1 MAITFIN
8 FFKIIDKLITI
19 TYYNI
24 RGDNMQYEYD
34 VKKFVRNDDFL
45 KGRRF
50 PKYYIRLYRRQIKS
64 NEIILLYKVESER
77 TYNYYDVIIATSNHE
92 IVGHS
97 CTCPRY
103 EETHSCK
110 HVAAVLINEY
120 EEIIKFT
127 PQDLLKDISKGVINS
142 FEEVSN
148 KGSIKEKIELEVS
161 FNPNGYQSNVIVKIG
176 KDKKYVLKNKIRYFL
191 DAYNSQTGTV
201 EFGKNFIYDPT
212 KHYFDIEDEK
222 IINFLNGYFMYHNSF
237 NFADSDLKELLRII
251 KDRPFYI
258 EGVGTIYE
266 IRTDNPIESKITKNN
281 DLYELN
287 IDYNSIIP
295 FTNDFEYII
304 KDNDLYKLDK
314 KMSLLISQLAR
325 MGMDSLYFDK
335 DDINNVSRRIIPI
348 VKENVTLD
356 DKIDDIVITKKPE
369 SKLYFDLNYNDIV
382 CNLKLNYSGTE
393 IDYFDNDNR
402 IIRDIEYE
410 NEIINDLSKVGFNI
424 DINKKKIL
432 LDDVDLIGKFIEED
446 INLLAEKYNVF
457 TSEKLKE
464 VDIIKTSNIT
474 STFSIGKD
482 NIMRYNFDLGDID
495 TSELDNLFKN
505 LKAKK
510 KYFKLKNGNYLNLN
524 NDNIKELENLVDDIN
539 LSNKDIKNGSG
550 VIPKYRAIY
559 LDSLKDK
566 YSIIKTNSLFDEFI
580 NTFLKYKDTKLSL
593 TKKDKEVLRD
603 YQEVGVK
610 WLYNIYKCGFGGI
623 LADEM
628 GLGKSVQIIYLIKKL
643 LKEDSNSKYLIVSPT
658 SLVYN
663 WENEFKKFA
672 PDIKYETFGDIKN
685 IRHEKL
691 EKDNPSVYITSYGL
705 LREDYD
711 YYKDIKFNVCIIDE
725 AQNIK
730 NPNAGITKT
739 VKSINANTKLALT
752 GTPIENSALEL
763 WSIFDY
769 VMDGFLG
776 GEQEFGRKYNIK
788 DFDEDTNKKLH
799 NLNKLISPFVLRRR
813 KEDVLKDLPDKLEN
827 NIFIDLS
834 DSQKKLYAKEVER
847 VNREFDSIL
856 HTEGIS
862 KARFLIL
869 QLLVKLRQLCID
881 PRIIYENYKD
891 GSNKIDTLI
900 NVVKEYVSNNHKIL
914 LFTSFRTALD
924 LVRKEFNENGIT
936 SYTIDGSVS
945 SKKRMELV
953 DKFNSDDTNVFLIML
968 KSGGT
973 GLNLTSADV
982 VIHLDLWWNPQAE
995 SQATDRAHRIGQK
1008 NTVEVIKLVSKGT
1021 IEEKIL
1027 ELQQKKKMLSD
1038 KVIEGEDMDKNVIS
1052 KLTEKELKELL
1063 SYEQKN

>member
-1 MAITFIN
+1 MRF
-8 FFKIIDKLITI
+8 D
-19 TYYNI
+19 
-24 RGDNMQYEYD
+24 YD
-34 VKKFVRNDDFL
+34 IKRYVRNEDYL

-50 PKYYIRLYRRQIKS
+50 PSYYIRLHKRQIKN
-64 NEIILLYKVESER
+64 NEIVLLYKVESER
-77 TYNYYDVIIATSNHE
+77 TYKNYDVVVATSNHE
-92 IVGHS
+92 LVSHG

-103 EETHSCK
+103 KDAHSCK
-110 HVAAVLINEY
+110 HVAAVLINHY
-120 EEIIKFT
+120 NDIIKFT
-127 PQDLLKDISKGVINS
+127 PKDLLKNLSMNIIDS
-142 FEEVSN
+142 FEEIDS
-148 KGSIKEKIELEVS
+148 KGLIKEEVGLEVEL
-161 FNPNGYQSNVIVKIG
+161 NPKGYQSNVTIKIG
-176 KDKKYVLKNKIRYFL
+176 KDKKYVLKNKIHNFL
-191 DAYNSQTGTV
+191 EVYNNQNGV
-201 EFGKNFIYDPT
+201 VHFGKNFTYDP
-212 KHYFDIEDEK
+212 KKYYFNSDNEK
-222 IINFLNGYFMYHNSF
+222 IIKYLDEYFKYHNSF
-237 NFADSDLKELLRII
+237 YFGDEDLKSFINLI
-251 KDRPFYI
+251 KNRQFSI
-258 EGVGTIYE
+258 EGIGTIYE
-266 IRTDNPIESKITKNN
+266 IKEVNPFESKITKNN

-287 IDYNSIIP
+287 IDYDNIYP
-295 FTNDFEYII
+295 LTRDFEYII
-304 KDNDLYKLDK
+304 KDRNLYKIDK
-314 KMSLLISQLAR
+314 KMADLVLKLEQT
-325 MGMDSLYFDK
+325 GMDSLYFDEEN
-335 DDINNVSRRIIPI
+335 INNFSKRILPI
-348 VKENVTLD
+348 VKENVVVD
-356 DKIDDIVITKKPE
+356 ENIDNIVIVKKPE
-369 SKLYFDLNYNDIV
+369 CNLYFDLNYNDIV
-382 CNLKLNYSGTE
+382 CNVKLIYGNIE
-393 IDYFDNDNR
+393 LDYFDNDNKVL
-402 IIRDIEYE
+402 RDIEYE
-410 NEIINDLSKVGFNI
+410 NEVIIDLRKAGFYL
-424 DINKKKIL
+424 DKNKIK
-432 LDDVDLIGKFIEED
+432 LDDIDLIGKFLEED
-446 INLLAEKYNVF
+446 INYLTEKYNVF

-464 VDIIKTSNIT
+464 IGVVKTNAIT

-482 NIMRYNFDLGDID
+482 NIMRYSFDLGDISSD
-495 TSELDNLFKN
+495 ELDSLFKN

-524 NDNIKELENLVDDIN
+524 NNNIKELKNLVDDIN
-539 LSNKDIKNGSG
+539 LSSKDIKNGNG
-550 VIPKYRAIY
+550 IIPKYRAIY

-566 YSIIKTNSLFDEFI
+566 YNIIKTNSLFNDFI
-580 NTFLKYKDTKLSL
+580 NTFLKYKDTNLSL

-603 YQEVGVK
+603 YQEIGVK

-628 GLGKSVQIIYLIKKL
+628 GLGKSIQIIYLIKKL
-643 LKEDSNSKYLIVSPT
+643 LKENKDSKYLIISPT

-705 LREDYD
+705 LREDYE
-711 YYKDIKFNVCIIDE
+711 YYKNINFNVCIIDE

-739 VKSINANTKLALT
+739 VKSINANTKFALT

-769 VMDGFLG
+769 SMDGFLG
-776 GEQEFGRKYNIK
+776 DQQEFGRKYK
-788 DFDEDTNKKLH
+788 VEEFDEDTNKKLQ

-813 KEDVLKDLPDKLEN
+813 KVDVLKDLPEKLEN
-827 NIFIDLS
+827 NIYIDLS
-834 DSQKKLYAKEVER
+834 DSQKKLYAKEVEI
-847 VNREFDSIL
+847 VNKEFDNIL

-881 PRIIYENYKD
+881 PRIVYENYKD

-900 NVVKEYVSNNHKIL
+900 NVVKEYVNNGHKIL

-924 LVRKEFNENGIT
+924 LVRKEFNKNCIT

-953 DKFNSDDTNVFLIML
+953 AKFNSDDTNVFLIML

-1027 ELQQKKKMLSD
+1027 ELQQKKKKLSD
-1038 KVIEGEDMDKNVIS
+1038 KVIEGEDIDKNVIS

-1063 SYEQKN
+1063 SYEQN

>member
-1 MAITFIN
+1 MN
-8 FFKIIDKLITI
+8 
-19 TYYNI
+19 
-24 RGDNMQYEYD
+24 YEYD
-34 VKKFVRNDDFL
+34 IKRFVRNDDYI

-50 PKYYIRLYRRQIKS
+50 PSYYIRLYKRQIR
-64 NEIILLYKVESER
+64 NDEIILLYNVESEN
-77 TYNYYDVIIATSNHE
+77 TYKQYDVAVVTSNHE
-92 IVGHS
+92 IIGHS

-103 EETHSCK
+103 EEAHSCK
-110 HVAAVLINEY
+110 HVAAVLINNY
-120 EEIIKFT
+120 
-127 PQDLLKDISKGVINS
+127 KDIVRFTSNDLIKNISASIINS
-142 FEEVSN
+142 FDELDN
-148 KGSIKEKIELEVS
+148 KGTIKEEIGLEVEL
-161 FNPNGYQSNVIVKIG
+161 NPGGYQSNVTIKIG
-176 KDKKYVLKNKIRYFL
+176 KEKKYVLKNKIRYFL
-191 DAYNSQTGTV
+191 DAYNTNSGTV
-201 EFGKNFIYDPT
+201 EFGKNFIYDPK
-212 KHYFDIEDEK
+212 KHYFSPDNEK
-222 IINFLNGYFMYHNSF
+222 IIKYLDNYFRYHNSF
-237 NFADSDLKELLRII
+237 YFEDDDLKSFINLI
-251 KDRPFYI
+251 KDRPFSLDEI
-258 EGVGTIYE
+258 GTIYE
-266 IRTDNPIESKITKNN
+266 IKEGNPFESKITKKN
-281 DLYELN
+281 DIYELN
-287 IDYNSIIP
+287 IDYSNMYPI
-295 FTNDFEYII
+295 TRDFEYIL
-304 KDNDLYKLDK
+304 KGRELYKIDK
-314 KMSLLISQLAR
+314 KLANLIMKLDR
-325 MGMDSLYFDK
+325 NGMNCLYFDEK
-335 DDINNVSRRIIPI
+335 GINNFSKRVLPII
-348 VKENVTLD
+348 KENVTVD
-356 DKIDDIVITKKPE
+356 ENIDNIVVVKKPE
-369 SKLYFDLNYNDIV
+369 CRLYFDLNYNDIV
-382 CNLKLNYSGTE
+382 CNLKFIYGNIE
-393 IDYFDNDNR
+393 VDYFDNDSR
-402 IIRDIEYE
+402 VLRDYEYE
-410 NEIINDLSKVGFNI
+410 SEVITDLKKVGFEI
-424 DINKKKIL
+424 DKNKIKL
-432 LDDVDLIGKFIEED
+432 EDVDLIGKFLEED
-446 INLLAEKYNVF
+446 INYLTEKYNVF

-464 VDIIKTSNIT
+464 VDIVKTSNIT

-482 NIMRYNFDLGDID
+482 NIMRYSFDLGDISTD
-495 TSELDNLFKN
+495 ELDNLFKN

-510 KYFKLKNGNYLNLN
+510 KYFKLKSGNYLNLE

-539 LSNKDIKNGSG
+539 LSSKDIKNGNG
-550 VIPKYRAIY
+550 IIPKYRAIY
-559 LDSLKDK
+559 LDSLKDR
-566 YSIIKTNSLFDEFI
+566 YNIIKTNSLFDEFI

-593 TKKDKEVLRD
+593 TKKDKEILRD

-643 LKEDSNSKYLIVSPT
+643 LKEDKDSKYLIVSPT

-705 LREDYD
+705 LREDYE
-711 YYKDIKFNVCIIDE
+711 YYKDIKFNICVIDE

-739 VKSINANTKLALT
+739 VKSINANTKFALT
-752 GTPIENSALEL
+752 GTPIENSAIEL

-769 VMDGFLG
+769 CMDGFLG
-776 GEQEFGRKYNIK
+776 GQQEFGRKYSVK
-788 DFDEDTNKKLH
+788 DFDEDTNKKLQ

-813 KEDVLKDLPDKLEN
+813 KVDVLNDLPDKIEN
-827 NIFIDLS
+827 NIYIDLS

-847 VNREFDSIL
+847 VNKEFDNIL

-881 PRIIYENYKD
+881 PRIVYENYKD

-900 NVVKEYVSNNHKIL
+900 SVVKEYVSNGHKIL

-924 LVRKEFNENGIT
+924 LVRKEFNKNGIT

-1008 NTVEVIKLVSKGT
+1008 NNVEVIKLISKGT

-1027 ELQQKKKMLSD
+1027 ELQQKKKLLSD
-1038 KVIEGEDMDKNVIS
+1038 KVIEGENMDKNVIS

-1063 SYEQKN
+1063 SYEQKNSDK

>member
-1 MAITFIN
+1 MRF
-8 FFKIIDKLITI
+8 D
-19 TYYNI
+19 
-24 RGDNMQYEYD
+24 YD
-34 VKKFVRNDDFL
+34 VKRYVRNEDYL
-45 KGRRF
+45 KGRRI
-50 PKYYIRLYRRQIKS
+50 PEYYIKLHKRRIKN
-64 NEIILLYKVESER
+64 NEIVLLYKVESER
-77 TYNYYDVIIATSNHE
+77 TYKDYDVVVVTSNHE
-92 IVGHS
+92 LVSHG

-103 EETHSCK
+103 KEAHSCK
-110 HVAAVLINEY
+110 HVAAVLINY
-120 EEIIKFT
+120 YNDIIKFT
-127 PQDLLKDISKGVINS
+127 PKDLLKNLSMNIIDS
-142 FEEVSN
+142 FEEIDS
-148 KGSIKEKIELEVS
+148 KGLIKEEIGLEIEL
-161 FNPNGYQSNVIVKIG
+161 NPEGYQSNVTVKIG
-176 KDKKYVLKNKIRYFL
+176 KDKKYVLKNKIHNFL
-191 DAYNSQTGTV
+191 EVYNNQNGV
-201 EFGKNFIYDPT
+201 VHFGKNFTYDP
-212 KHYFDIEDEK
+212 KKYYFNSDNEK
-222 IINFLNGYFMYHNSF
+222 IIKYLDEYFKYHNSF
-237 NFADSDLKELLRII
+237 YFGDEDLKSFINLI
-251 KDRPFYI
+251 KNRQFSI
-258 EGVGTIYE
+258 EGIGTIYE
-266 IRTDNPIESKITKNN
+266 IKEVNPFESKITKNN

-287 IDYNSIIP
+287 IDYDNIYP
-295 FTNDFEYII
+295 LTRDFEYII
-304 KDNDLYKLDK
+304 KDKNLYKIDK
-314 KMSLLISQLAR
+314 KMADLILKLEQT
-325 MGMDSLYFDK
+325 GMDSLYFDEEN
-335 DDINNVSRRIIPI
+335 INNFSKRILPI
-348 VKENVTLD
+348 VKENVVVD
-356 DKIDDIVITKKPE
+356 ENIDNIVIVKKPE
-369 SKLYFDLNYNDIV
+369 CKLYFDLNYNDIV
-382 CNLKLNYSGTE
+382 CNVKLIYGNIE
-393 IDYFDNDNR
+393 LDYFDNDNKVL
-402 IIRDIEYE
+402 RDIEYE
-410 NEIINDLSKVGFNI
+410 NEVITDLRKVGFYL
-424 DINKKKIL
+424 DKNKIK
-432 LDDVDLIGKFIEED
+432 LDDIDLIGKFLEED
-446 INLLAEKYNVF
+446 INYLTEKYNVF

-464 VDIIKTSNIT
+464 IDVVKTSAIT

-482 NIMRYNFDLGDID
+482 NIMRYSFDLGDISSD
-495 TSELDNLFKN
+495 ELDSLFKN

-510 KYFKLKNGNYLNLN
+510 KYFKLKSGNYLNLD
-524 NDNIKELENLVDDIN
+524 NDNIKQLENLVDDIN
-539 LSNKDIKNGSG
+539 LSSKDIKNGSG
-550 VIPKYRAIY
+550 IIPKYRAIY

-566 YSIIKTNSLFDEFI
+566 YNIIKTNSLFNDFI
-580 NTFLKYKDTKLSL
+580 NTFLKYKDINLSL

-610 WLYNIYKCGFGGI
+610 WLYNIYKCGLGGI

-628 GLGKSVQIIYLIKKL
+628 GLGKSIQIIYLIKKL
-643 LKEDSNSKYLIVSPT
+643 LKENKDSKYLIVSPT

-691 EKDNPSVYITSYGL
+691 KKDNPSVYITSYGL
-705 LREDYD
+705 LREDYN
-711 YYKDIKFNVCIIDE
+711 YYKDINFDVCIIDE

-739 VKSINANTKLALT
+739 VKSINANTKFALT
-752 GTPIENSALEL
+752 GTPIENSAVEL

-769 VMDGFLG
+769 SMDGFLG
-776 GEQEFGRKYNIK
+776 DQQEFGRKYK
-788 DFDEDTNKKLH
+788 VEEFDEDTNKKLQ

-813 KEDVLKDLPDKLEN
+813 KVDVLKDLPEKLEN
-827 NIFIDLS
+827 NIYIDLS

-847 VNREFDSIL
+847 VNKEFDNIL

-881 PRIIYENYKD
+881 PRIVYENYKD

-900 NVVKEYVSNNHKIL
+900 NVVKEYISNGHKIL

-924 LVRKEFNENGIT
+924 LVRKEFNKNGIT

-1027 ELQQKKKMLSD
+1027 ELQQKKKKLSD
-1038 KVIEGEDMDKNVIS
+1038 KVIEGENIDKNIIS

-1063 SYEQKN
+1063 SYEQK

>member
-1 MAITFIN
+1 MN
-8 FFKIIDKLITI
+8 FD
-19 TYYNI
+19 
-24 RGDNMQYEYD
+24 YD
-34 VKKFVRNDDFL
+34 VKRYVRNEDYL

-50 PKYYIRLYRRQIKS
+50 PPYYIKLYKRQIRN

-77 TYNYYDVIIATSNHE
+77 TYKEYDVVVSTSNHE
-92 IVGHS
+92 VVGHS

-103 EETHSCK
+103 KEYHSCK
-110 HVAAVLINEY
+110 HVAAVLINHY
-120 EEIIKFT
+120 NDIIKFT
-127 PQDLLKDISKGVINS
+127 PKDLLKSLSMNIIDSFDEIDNKGDIK
-142 FEEVSN
+142 EEV
-148 KGSIKEKIELEVS
+148 GLEIEL
-161 FNPNGYQSNVIVKIG
+161 NPSGYQSNVTVKIG
-176 KDKKYVLKNKIRYFL
+176 KDKKYVLKNKIHNFL
-191 DAYNSQTGTV
+191 YVYNTQNGVV
-201 EFGKNFIYDPT
+201 EFGKNFTYNPK
-212 KHYFDIEDEK
+212 KHYFNSDNEK
-222 IINFLNGYFMYHNSF
+222 IIKYLDNYFRYHNSF
-237 NFADSDLKELLRII
+237 YFEDEDLKSFINLI

-258 EGVGTIYE
+258 DGIGTIYE
-266 IRTDNPIESKITKNN
+266 IKKENPFESKITKNN
-281 DLYELN
+281 DLYELS
-287 IDYNSIIP
+287 IDYDNIYP
-295 FTNDFEYII
+295 LTKDFEYII
-304 KDNDLYKLDK
+304 KDRNLYKIDK
-314 KMSLLISQLAR
+314 RMANLILKLEQ
-325 MGMDSLYFDK
+325 MGMNSLYFDEEN
-335 DDINNVSRRIIPI
+335 INNFSKRVLPI
-348 VKENVTLD
+348 VKENVVVDET
-356 DKIDDIVITKKPE
+356 IDNIIVVKKPE
-369 SKLYFDLNYNDIV
+369 CKLYLDLNYNDII
-382 CNLKLNYSGTE
+382 CNVKLIYGNIE
-393 IDYFDNDNR
+393 LDYFDNDNK
-402 IIRDIEYE
+402 ILRDIEYE
-410 NEIINDLSKVGFNI
+410 NEIITDLRKVGFNL
-424 DINKKKIL
+424 DKNKIK
-432 LDDVDLIGKFIEED
+432 LDDIDLIGKFLEED
-446 INLLAEKYNVF
+446 INYLLEKYNVF

-464 VDIIKTSNIT
+464 IGVVKTSAIT

-482 NIMRYNFDLGDID
+482 NIMRYSFDLGNISPD
-495 TSELDNLFKN
+495 ELDSLFKN

-510 KYFKLKNGNYLNLN
+510 KYFKLKSGNYLNLD
-524 NDNIKELENLVDDIN
+524 NDNIKELESLVDDIS
-539 LSNKDIKNGSG
+539 LSSKDIKNGSG
-550 VIPKYRAIY
+550 IIPKYRAIY
-559 LDSLKDK
+559 LDSLKDR
-566 YSIIKTNSLFDEFI
+566 YNIIKTDSLFDEFI
-580 NTFLKYKDTKLSL
+580 DTFLKYKDTKLSL
-593 TKKDKEVLRD
+593 TKKDKEILRD

-628 GLGKSVQIIYLIKKL
+628 GLGKSIQIIYLIKKL
-643 LKEDSNSKYLIVSPT
+643 LKEDKDSKYLIVSPT

-705 LREDYD
+705 LREDYE
-711 YYKDIKFNVCIIDE
+711 YYKNIKFNVCVIDE

-739 VKSINANTKLALT
+739 VKSINANTKFALT
-752 GTPIENSALEL
+752 GTPIENSAVEL

-769 VMDGFLG
+769 CMDGFLG
-776 GEQEFGRKYNIK
+776 GQLEFGWKYSVK
-788 DFDEDTNKKLH
+788 EFDEDTNKKLQ

-813 KEDVLKDLPDKLEN
+813 KVDVLNDLPDKIEN
-827 NIFIDLS
+827 NIYIDLS

-847 VNREFDSIL
+847 VNKEFDSIL

-900 NVVKEYVSNNHKIL
+900 NVVKEYVSNGHKIL

-924 LVRKEFNENGIT
+924 LVRKEFNQNGIT

-953 DKFNSDDTNVFLIML
+953 DRFNSDDTNVFLIML

-1008 NTVEVIKLVSKGT
+1008 NNVEVIKLVSKGT

-1063 SYEQKN
+1063 SYEQKNSDK

>member
-1 MAITFIN
+1 MRF
-8 FFKIIDKLITI
+8 D
-19 TYYNI
+19 
-24 RGDNMQYEYD
+24 YD
-34 VKKFVRNDDFL
+34 IKRYVRNEDYL
-45 KGRRF
+45 KKKTF
-50 PKYYIRLYRRQIKS
+50 TSYYIILNKKKIKN
-64 NEIILLYKVESER
+64 NEIVLLYKVESER
-77 TYNYYDVIIATSNHE
+77 TYKNYDVVVATSNHE
-92 IVGHS
+92 LVSHG

-103 EETHSCK
+103 KEAHSCK
-110 HVAAVLINEY
+110 HVAAVLINHY
-120 EEIIKFT
+120 NDIIKFT
-127 PQDLLKDISKGVINS
+127 PKDLLKNLSMNIIDS
-142 FEEVSN
+142 FEEIDN
-148 KGSIKEKIELEVS
+148 KGTIKEEIGLEIEL
-161 FNPNGYQSNVIVKIG
+161 NPEGYQSNVTVKIG
-176 KDKKYVLKNKIRYFL
+176 KDKKYVLKNKIHNFL
-191 DAYNSQTGTV
+191 EVYNNQNGV
-201 EFGKNFIYDPT
+201 VQFGKNFTYDP
-212 KHYFDIEDEK
+212 KKYYFNSDNEK
-222 IINFLNGYFMYHNSF
+222 IIKYLDEYFKYHNSF
-237 NFADSDLKELLRII
+237 YFGDEDLKSFINLI
-251 KDRPFYI
+251 KNRQFSI
-258 EGVGTIYE
+258 EGIGTIYE
-266 IRTDNPIESKITKNN
+266 IKEVNPFESKITKNN

-287 IDYNSIIP
+287 IDYDNIYP
-295 FTNDFEYII
+295 LTRDFEYII
-304 KDNDLYKLDK
+304 KDRNLYKIDK
-314 KMSLLISQLAR
+314 KMADLVLKLEQT
-325 MGMDSLYFDK
+325 GMDSLYFDEEN
-335 DDINNVSRRIIPI
+335 INNFSKRILPI
-348 VKENVTLD
+348 VKENVVVDET
-356 DKIDDIVITKKPE
+356 IDNIVIVKKPE
-369 SKLYFDLNYNDIV
+369 CKLYFDLNYNDIL
-382 CNLKLNYSGTE
+382 CNIKLIYGNIE
-393 IDYFDNDNR
+393 LDYFDNDNKVLK
-402 IIRDIEYE
+402 DIEYE
-410 NEIINDLSKVGFNI
+410 NEVITDLRKVGFYL
-424 DINKKKIL
+424 DKNKIK
-432 LDDVDLIGKFIEED
+432 LDDIDLIGKFLEKD
-446 INLLAEKYNVF
+446 INYLTEKYNVF

-464 VDIIKTSNIT
+464 IGVVKTNAIT

-482 NIMRYNFDLGDID
+482 NIMRYSFDLGDISSD
-495 TSELDNLFKN
+495 ELDSLFKN

-510 KYFKLKNGNYLNLN
+510 KYFKLKNGNYLNLD
-524 NDNIKELENLVDDIN
+524 NDNIKELKNLVDDIN
-539 LSNKDIKNGSG
+539 LSSKDIKNGNG
-550 VIPKYRAIY
+550 IIHKYRAIY
-559 LDSLKDK
+559 LDILKDK
-566 YSIIKTNSLFDEFI
+566 YNIIKTNSLFNDFI
-580 NTFLKYKDTKLSL
+580 NTFLKYKDINLSL

-628 GLGKSVQIIYLIKKL
+628 GLGKSIQIIYLIKKL
-643 LKEDSNSKYLIVSPT
+643 LKENKDSKYLIISPT

-705 LREDYD
+705 LREDYE
-711 YYKDIKFNVCIIDE
+711 YYKNINFNVCIIDE

-739 VKSINANTKLALT
+739 VKSINANTKFALT
-752 GTPIENSALEL
+752 GTPIENSAVEL

-769 VMDGFLG
+769 SMDGFLG
-776 GEQEFGRKYNIK
+776 DQQEFGRKYK
-788 DFDEDTNKKLH
+788 VEEFDEDTNKKLQ

-813 KEDVLKDLPDKLEN
+813 KVDVLKDLPEKLEN
-827 NIFIDLS
+827 NIYIDLS

-847 VNREFDSIL
+847 VNKEFDNIL

-881 PRIIYENYKD
+881 PRIVYENYKD

-900 NVVKEYVSNNHKIL
+900 NVVKEYISNGHKIL

-924 LVRKEFNENGIT
+924 LVRKEFNKNNIS

-1008 NTVEVIKLVSKGT
+1008 NNVEVIKLVSKGT

-1038 KVIEGEDMDKNVIS
+1038 KVIEGENIDKNIIS

-1063 SYEQKN
+1063 SYEQK

>member
-1 MAITFIN
+1 MN
-8 FFKIIDKLITI
+8 FD
-19 TYYNI
+19 
-24 RGDNMQYEYD
+24 YD
-34 VKKFVRNDDFL
+34 IKRYVRNEDYL

-50 PKYYIRLYRRQIKS
+50 PSYYIRAQKKQILDNKV
-64 NEIILLYKVESER
+64 IHIYKVESER
-77 TYNYYDVIIATSNHE
+77 TYNQYDVVVASSNHE
-92 IVGHS
+92 LTGHS

-103 EETHSCK
+103 KEAHSCK
-110 HVAAVLINEY
+110 HVAAVLINHY
-120 EEIIKFT
+120 KDIIRFT
-127 PQDLLKDISKGVINS
+127 PEELLKDLSNNIINS
-142 FEEVSN
+142 FEEVDS
-148 KGSIKEKIELEVS
+148 KGTIKEEVGLS
-161 FNPNGYQSNVIVKIG
+161 VEFNPNTYSNNVVIRIG
-176 KDKKYVLKNKIRYFL
+176 TNKKYILKNKVHNFL
-191 DAYNSQTGTV
+191 EVYNEQSGTV
-201 EFGKNFIYDPT
+201 EFGKNFIYDPK
-212 KHYFDIEDEK
+212 KHYFSPENER
-222 IINFLNGYFMYHNSF
+222 IIKFLNEYFQYNNYF
-237 NFADSDLKELLRII
+237 RFEDADIKILLNLI

-258 EGVGTIYE
+258 DGVGTIYE
-266 IRTDNPIESKITKNN
+266 IKEENPFESKITKNN
-281 DLYELN
+281 NLYELSVN
-287 IDYNSIIP
+287 YEGIIP
-295 FTNDFEYII
+295 FTSDFEYII
-304 KDNDLYKLDK
+304 KDDDLYKVDR
-314 KMSLLISQLAR
+314 KMRNLIMKMLQT
-325 MGMDSLYFDK
+325 GIDSLYFDK
-335 DDINNVSRRIIPI
+335 NSLNSFSKRVLPI
-348 VKENVTLD
+348 VKENVTVD
-356 DKIDDIVITKKPE
+356 EKIDDIIIVKKPE
-369 SKLYFDLNYNDIV
+369 CKLYIDLNYNDIV
-382 CNLKLNYSGTE
+382 CNIKFNYAGVE
-393 IDYFDNDNR
+393 IDYFDNSSNVL
-402 IIRDIEYE
+402 RDIEYE
-410 NEIINDLSKVGFNI
+410 NEVITDLRKVGFEI
-424 DINKKKIL
+424 DNNKIK
-432 LDDVDLIGKFIEED
+432 LDDVDLIGNFLEED
-446 INLLAEKYNVF
+446 INYLTEKYNVF

-464 VDIIKTSNIT
+464 IGVVKTSAIT

-482 NIMRYNFDLGDID
+482 NIMRYSFDLGDISSD
-495 TSELDNLFKN
+495 ELDSLFKN

-510 KYFKLKNGNYLNLN
+510 KYFKLKNGNYLNLD
-524 NDNIKELENLVDDIN
+524 NDNIKELKNLVDDIN
-539 LSNKDIKNGSG
+539 LSSKDIKNGNG
-550 VIPKYRAIY
+550 IIPKYRAIY

-566 YSIIKTNSLFDEFI
+566 YNIIKTNSLFNDFI
-580 NTFLKYKDTKLSL
+580 NTFLKYKDINLSL

-643 LKEDSNSKYLIVSPT
+643 LKENKDSKYLIVSPT

-663 WENEFKKFA
+663 WENEFNKFA

-691 EKDNPSVYITSYGL
+691 KKDNPSVYITSYGL
-705 LREDYD
+705 LREDYN
-711 YYKDIKFNVCIIDE
+711 YYKNINFDVCIIDE

-739 VKSINANTKLALT
+739 VKSINANTKFALT
-752 GTPIENSALEL
+752 GTPIENSAVEL

-769 VMDGFLG
+769 SMDGFLG
-776 GEQEFGRKYNIK
+776 DQQEFGRKYK
-788 DFDEDTNKKLH
+788 VEEFDEDTNKKLQ

-813 KEDVLKDLPDKLEN
+813 KVDVLKDLPEKLEN
-827 NIFIDLS
+827 NIYIELS

-847 VNREFDSIL
+847 VNKEFDNIL

-869 QLLVKLRQLCID
+869 QLLVKIRQICID
-881 PRIIYENYKD
+881 PRIVYEDYKD

-900 NVVKEYVSNNHKIL
+900 NVVKEYISNGHKIL

-924 LVRKEFNENGIT
+924 LVRKEFNKNNIS

-953 DKFNSDDTNVFLIML
+953 DKFNNDDTNVFLIML

-1008 NTVEVIKLVSKGT
+1008 NNVEVIKLVSKGT

-1027 ELQQKKKMLSD
+1027 ELQQKKKKLSD
-1038 KVIEGEDMDKNVIS
+1038 KVIEGEDIDKNVIS

-1063 SYEQKN
+1063 SYEQN

>member
-1 MAITFIN
+1 MN
-8 FFKIIDKLITI
+8 
-19 TYYNI
+19 
-24 RGDNMQYEYD
+24 YEYD
-34 VKKFVRNDDFL
+34 IKRYVRNEDYL

-50 PKYYIRLYRRQIKS
+50 PPYYIKLYKRQIRN

-77 TYNYYDVIIATSNHE
+77 TYKEYDVVVSTSNHE
-92 IVGHS
+92 VVGHS

-103 EETHSCK
+103 KEYHSCK
-110 HVAAVLINEY
+110 HVAAVLINNY
-120 EEIIKFT
+120 
-127 PQDLLKDISKGVINS
+127 KDIVRFTSNDLIKNISASIINS
-142 FEEVSN
+142 FDELDN
-148 KGSIKEKIELEVS
+148 KGTIKEEIGLEVEL
-161 FNPNGYQSNVIVKIG
+161 NPGGYQSNVTIKIG
-176 KDKKYVLKNKIRYFL
+176 KEKKYVLKNKIRYFL
-191 DAYNSQTGTV
+191 DAYNTNNGTV
-201 EFGKNFIYDPT
+201 EFGKNFIYDPK
-212 KHYFDIEDEK
+212 KHYFSPDNEK
-222 IINFLNGYFMYHNSF
+222 IIKYLDNYFRYHNSF
-237 NFADSDLKELLRII
+237 YFEDDDLKAFINLI
-251 KDRPFYI
+251 KDRPFSLDGI
-258 EGVGTIYE
+258 GTIYE
-266 IRTDNPIESKITKNN
+266 IKEGNPFESKITKKN
-281 DLYELN
+281 DIYELN
-287 IDYNSIIP
+287 IDYSNMYPI
-295 FTNDFEYII
+295 TRDFEYIL
-304 KDNDLYKLDK
+304 KGRELYKIDK
-314 KMSLLISQLAR
+314 KLANLIMKLDR
-325 MGMDSLYFDK
+325 NGMNCLYFDEK
-335 DDINNVSRRIIPI
+335 GINNFSKRVLPII
-348 VKENVTLD
+348 KENVTVD
-356 DKIDDIVITKKPE
+356 ENIDNIVVVKKPE
-369 SKLYFDLNYNDIV
+369 CRLYFDLNYNDIV
-382 CNLKLNYSGTE
+382 CNLKFIYGNIE
-393 IDYFDNDNR
+393 VDYFDNDSR
-402 IIRDIEYE
+402 VLRDYEYE
-410 NEIINDLSKVGFNI
+410 SEVITDLRKVGFNL
-424 DINKKKIL
+424 DKNKIK
-432 LDDVDLIGKFIEED
+432 LDDIDLIGKFLEED
-446 INLLAEKYNVF
+446 INYLLEKYNVF

-464 VDIIKTSNIT
+464 IGVVKTSAIT

-482 NIMRYNFDLGDID
+482 NIMRYSFDLGNISPD
-495 TSELDNLFKN
+495 ELDSLFKN

-510 KYFKLKNGNYLNLN
+510 KYFKLKSGNYLNLD
-524 NDNIKELENLVDDIN
+524 NDNIKELESLVDDIS
-539 LSNKDIKNGSG
+539 LSSKDIKNGSG
-550 VIPKYRAIY
+550 IIPKYRAIY
-559 LDSLKDK
+559 LDSLKDR
-566 YSIIKTNSLFDEFI
+566 YNIIKTDSLFDEFI
-580 NTFLKYKDTKLSL
+580 DTFLRYKDTKLSL
-593 TKKDKEVLRD
+593 TKKDKEILRD

-628 GLGKSVQIIYLIKKL
+628 GLGKSIQIIYLIKKL
-643 LKEDSNSKYLIVSPT
+643 LKEDKDSKYLIVSPT

-705 LREDYD
+705 LREDYE
-711 YYKDIKFNVCIIDE
+711 YYKNIKFNVCVIDE

-739 VKSINANTKLALT
+739 VKSINANTKFALT
-752 GTPIENSALEL
+752 GTPIENSAVEL

-769 VMDGFLG
+769 CMDGFLG
-776 GEQEFGRKYNIK
+776 GQLEFGRKYSVK
-788 DFDEDTNKKLH
+788 DFDEDTNKKLQ

-813 KEDVLKDLPDKLEN
+813 KVDVLNDLPEKLEN
-827 NIFIDLS
+827 NIYIDLS

-847 VNREFDSIL
+847 VNKEFDSIL

-881 PRIIYENYKD
+881 PRIVYENYKD

-900 NVVKEYVSNNHKIL
+900 SVVKEYVSNGHKIL

-924 LVRKEFNENGIT
+924 LVRKEFNQNGIT
-936 SYTIDGSVS
+936 YYTIDGSVS

-953 DKFNSDDTNVFLIML
+953 NKFNSDDTNVFLIML

-1008 NTVEVIKLVSKGT
+1008 NNVEVIKLVSKGT

-1063 SYEQKN
+1063 SYEQKK

>member
-1 MAITFIN
+1 MN
-8 FFKIIDKLITI
+8 
-19 TYYNI
+19 
-24 RGDNMQYEYD
+24 YEYD
-34 VKKFVRNDDFL
+34 IKRYVRNDDYI

-50 PKYYIRLYRRQIKS
+50 PSYYIRLYKRQIKN
-64 NEIILLYKVESER
+64 NEILLLYKVESER
-77 TYNYYDVIIATSNHE
+77 TYKEYDVVVSTSNHE
-92 IVGHS
+92 LVGHS

-103 EETHSCK
+103 KEAHSCK
-110 HVAAVLINEY
+110 HVAAVLINNY
-120 EEIIKFT
+120 
-127 PQDLLKDISKGVINS
+127 KDIVRFTSNDLIKNISASIINS
-142 FEEVSN
+142 FDELDN
-148 KGSIKEKIELEVS
+148 KGTIKEEIGLEVEL
-161 FNPNGYQSNVIVKIG
+161 NPGGYQSNVTIKIG
-176 KDKKYVLKNKIRYFL
+176 KEKKYVLKNKIRYFL
-191 DAYNSQTGTV
+191 DAYNTDNGTV
-201 EFGKNFIYDPT
+201 EFGKNFIYDPK
-212 KHYFDIEDEK
+212 KHYFSPDNDK
-222 IINFLNGYFMYHNSF
+222 IIKYLDNYFRYHNSF
-237 NFADSDLKELLRII
+237 YFEDDDLKSFINLI
-251 KDRPFYI
+251 KDRPFSLDGI
-258 EGVGTIYE
+258 GTIYE
-266 IRTDNPIESKITKNN
+266 IKEGNPFESKITKKN
-281 DLYELN
+281 DIYELN
-287 IDYNSIIP
+287 IDYSNMYPI
-295 FTNDFEYII
+295 TRDFEYIL
-304 KDNDLYKLDK
+304 KGRELYKIDK
-314 KMSLLISQLAR
+314 KLANLIMKLDR
-325 MGMDSLYFDK
+325 NGMNCLYFDEK
-335 DDINNVSRRIIPI
+335 GINNFSKRVLPII
-348 VKENVTLD
+348 KENVTVD
-356 DKIDDIVITKKPE
+356 ENIDNIMVVKKPE
-369 SKLYFDLNYNDIV
+369 CRLYFDLNYNDIV
-382 CNLKLNYSGTE
+382 CNLKFIYGNIE
-393 IDYFDNDNR
+393 VDFFDNDSR
-402 IIRDIEYE
+402 VLRDYEYE
-410 NEIINDLSKVGFNI
+410 SEVITDLKKVGFEI
-424 DINKKKIL
+424 DKNKIKL
-432 LDDVDLIGKFIEED
+432 EDVDLIGKFLEED
-446 INLLAEKYNVF
+446 INYLTEKYNVF

-464 VDIIKTSNIT
+464 VDIVKTSNIT

-482 NIMRYNFDLGDID
+482 NIMRYSFDLGDISTD
-495 TSELDNLFKN
+495 ELDNLFKN

-510 KYFKLKNGNYLNLN
+510 KYFKLKSGNYLNLE

-539 LSNKDIKNGSG
+539 LSSKDIKNGSG
-550 VIPKYRAIY
+550 IIPKYRAIY

-566 YSIIKTNSLFDEFI
+566 YNIIKTDSLFDEFI

-593 TKKDKEVLRD
+593 TKKDKEILRD

-628 GLGKSVQIIYLIKKL
+628 GLGKSIQIIYLIKKL
-643 LKEDSNSKYLIVSPT
+643 LQEDKDSKYLIVAPT

-705 LREDYD
+705 LREDYE
-711 YYKDIKFNVCIIDE
+711 YYKDIKFNVCVIDE

-730 NPNAGITKT
+730 NPSAGITKT
-739 VKSINANTKLALT
+739 VKSINANTKFALT
-752 GTPIENSALEL
+752 GTPIENSAVEL
-763 WSIFDY
+763 WSIFDFC
-769 VMDGFLG
+769 MDGFLG
-776 GEQEFGRKYNIK
+776 VQQEFQRKYSVK
-788 DFDEDTNKKLH
+788 DFDEDTNKKLQ

-813 KEDVLKDLPDKLEN
+813 KIDVLKDLPEKLEN
-827 NIFIDLS
+827 NIYVDLS

-847 VNREFDSIL
+847 VNKEFDSIL

-881 PRIIYENYKD
+881 PRIVYENYKD

-900 NVVKEYVSNNHKIL
+900 SIVKEYVSNGHKIL

-924 LVRKEFNENGIT
+924 LVRKEFNANNIT

-1008 NTVEVIKLVSKGT
+1008 NNVEVIKLVSKGT

-1063 SYEQKN
+1063 SFEQKSN

>member
-1 MAITFIN
+1 MRF
-8 FFKIIDKLITI
+8 D
-19 TYYNI
+19 
-24 RGDNMQYEYD
+24 YD
-34 VKKFVRNDDFL
+34 IKRYVRNEDYL

-50 PKYYIRLYRRQIKS
+50 PSYYIRLHKRQIKN
-64 NEIILLYKVESER
+64 NEIVLLYKVESER
-77 TYNYYDVIIATSNHE
+77 TYKNYDVVVATSNHE
-92 IVGHS
+92 LVSHG

-103 EETHSCK
+103 KEAHSCK
-110 HVAAVLINEY
+110 HVAAVLINHY
-120 EEIIKFT
+120 NDIIKFT
-127 PQDLLKDISKGVINS
+127 PKDLLKNLSMNIIDS
-142 FEEVSN
+142 FEEIDS
-148 KGSIKEKIELEVS
+148 KGLIKEEVGLEVEL
-161 FNPNGYQSNVIVKIG
+161 NPKGYQSNVTIKIG
-176 KDKKYVLKNKIRYFL
+176 KDKKYVLKNKIHNFL
-191 DAYNSQTGTV
+191 EVYNNQNGV
-201 EFGKNFIYDPT
+201 VQFGKNFTYDP
-212 KHYFDIEDEK
+212 KKYYFNSDNEK
-222 IINFLNGYFMYHNSF
+222 IIKYLDEYFKYHNSF
-237 NFADSDLKELLRII
+237 YFGDEDLKSFINLI
-251 KDRPFYI
+251 KNRQFSI
-258 EGVGTIYE
+258 EGIGTIYE
-266 IRTDNPIESKITKNN
+266 IKEVNPFESKITKNN

-287 IDYNSIIP
+287 IDYDNIYP
-295 FTNDFEYII
+295 LTRDFEYII
-304 KDNDLYKLDK
+304 KDKNLYKIDK
-314 KMSLLISQLAR
+314 KMADLVLKLEQTV
-325 MGMDSLYFDK
+325 MDSLYFDEEN
-335 DDINNVSRRIIPI
+335 INNFSKRILPI
-348 VKENVTLD
+348 VKENVVVD
-356 DKIDDIVITKKPE
+356 ENIDNIVIVKKPE
-369 SKLYFDLNYNDIV
+369 CKLYFDLNYNDIV
-382 CNLKLNYSGTE
+382 CNVKLIYGNIE
-393 IDYFDNDNR
+393 LDYFDNDNKVL
-402 IIRDIEYE
+402 RDIEYE
-410 NEIINDLSKVGFNI
+410 NEVITDLRKVGFYI
-424 DINKKKIL
+424 DKNKIK
-432 LDDVDLIGKFIEED
+432 LDDIDLIGKFLEED
-446 INLLAEKYNVF
+446 INYLTEKYNVF

-464 VDIIKTSNIT
+464 IGVVKTSAIT

-482 NIMRYNFDLGDID
+482 NIMRYSFDLGDISSD
-495 TSELDNLFKN
+495 ELDSLFKN

-510 KYFKLKNGNYLNLN
+510 KYFKLKNGNYLNLDN
-524 NDNIKELENLVDDIN
+524 NNIKELKNLVDDIN
-539 LSNKDIKNGSG
+539 LSSKDIKNGSG
-550 VIPKYRAIY
+550 IIPKYRAIY

-566 YSIIKTNSLFDEFI
+566 YNIIKTNSLFNDFI
-580 NTFLKYKDTKLSL
+580 DTFLKYKDINLSL

-610 WLYNIYKCGFGGI
+610 WLYNIYKCGLGGI

-628 GLGKSVQIIYLIKKL
+628 GLGKSIQIIYLIKKL
-643 LKEDSNSKYLIVSPT
+643 LKENKDSKYLIVSPT

-691 EKDNPSVYITSYGL
+691 KKDNPSVYITSYGL
-705 LREDYD
+705 LREDYN
-711 YYKDIKFNVCIIDE
+711 YYKDINFDVCIIDE
-725 AQNIK
+725 GQNIK

-739 VKSINANTKLALT
+739 VKSINANTKFALT
-752 GTPIENSALEL
+752 GTPIENSAVEL

-769 VMDGFLG
+769 SMDGFFG
-776 GEQEFGRKYNIK
+776 DQQEFGRKYK
-788 DFDEDTNKKLH
+788 VEEFDEDTNKKLQ

-813 KEDVLKDLPDKLEN
+813 KVDVLKDLPEKLEN
-827 NIFIDLS
+827 NIYIDLS

-847 VNREFDSIL
+847 VNKEFDNIL

-881 PRIIYENYKD
+881 PRIVYENYKD

-900 NVVKEYVSNNHKIL
+900 NVVKEYVNNGHKIL

-924 LVRKEFNENGIT
+924 LVRKEFNKNGIT

-1021 IEEKIL
+1021 IEDKIL
-1027 ELQQKKKMLSD
+1027 ELQQKKKKLSD
-1038 KVIEGEDMDKNVIS
+1038 KVIEGENIDKNIIS

-1063 SYEQKN
+1063 SYEQK

>member
-1 MAITFIN
+1 
-8 FFKIIDKLITI
+8 
-19 TYYNI
+19 
-24 RGDNMQYEYD
+24 
-34 VKKFVRNDDFL
+34 
-45 KGRRF
+45 
-50 PKYYIRLYRRQIKS
+50 
-64 NEIILLYKVESER
+64 
-77 TYNYYDVIIATSNHE
+77 
-92 IVGHS
+92 
-97 CTCPRY
+97 
-103 EETHSCK
+103 
-110 HVAAVLINEY
+110 
-120 EEIIKFT
+120 
-127 PQDLLKDISKGVINS
+127 
-142 FEEVSN
+142 
-148 KGSIKEKIELEVS
+148 
-161 FNPNGYQSNVIVKIG
+161 
-176 KDKKYVLKNKIRYFL
+176 
-191 DAYNSQTGTV
+191 
-201 EFGKNFIYDPT
+201 
-212 KHYFDIEDEK
+212 
-222 IINFLNGYFMYHNSF
+222 
-237 NFADSDLKELLRII
+237 
-251 KDRPFYI
+251 
-258 EGVGTIYE
+258 
-266 IRTDNPIESKITKNN
+266 
-281 DLYELN
+281 
-287 IDYNSIIP
+287 
-295 FTNDFEYII
+295 
-304 KDNDLYKLDK
+304 
-314 KMSLLISQLAR
+314 
-325 MGMDSLYFDK
+325 
-335 DDINNVSRRIIPI
+335 
-348 VKENVTLD
+348 
-356 DKIDDIVITKKPE
+356 
-369 SKLYFDLNYNDIV
+369 
-382 CNLKLNYSGTE
+382 
-393 IDYFDNDNR
+393 
-402 IIRDIEYE
+402 
-410 NEIINDLSKVGFNI
+410 
-424 DINKKKIL
+424 
-432 LDDVDLIGKFIEED
+432 
-446 INLLAEKYNVF
+446 
-457 TSEKLKE
+457 
-464 VDIIKTSNIT
+464 
-474 STFSIGKD
+474 
-482 NIMRYNFDLGDID
+482 
-495 TSELDNLFKN
+495 
-505 LKAKK
+505 
-510 KYFKLKNGNYLNLN
+510 
-524 NDNIKELENLVDDIN
+524 
-539 LSNKDIKNGSG
+539 
-550 VIPKYRAIY
+550 
-559 LDSLKDK
+559 
-566 YSIIKTNSLFDEFI
+566 
-580 NTFLKYKDTKLSL
+580 
-593 TKKDKEVLRD
+593 
-603 YQEVGVK
+603 
-610 WLYNIYKCGFGGI
+610 
-623 LADEM
+623 M

-711 YYKDIKFNVCIIDE
+711 YYKDIKFNVCVIDE

-847 VNREFDSIL
+847 VNMEFDSIL

-1027 ELQQKKKMLSD
+1027 ELQKKKKMLSD

>member
-1 MAITFIN
+1 MMNKYLDEKKYNFWILLKEFNILIPIIQRDYVQGRKDANVNQIRENLLEDIKNSIQNNEPIEFDFIYGS
-8 FFKIIDKLITI
+8 IDEDNNLSLLDGQQRMTTLFLLYWYFATKESKL
-19 TYYNI
+19 N
-24 RGDNMQYEYD
+24 DEVKNLL
-34 VKKFVRNDDFL
+34 KKFSYKNRVSTRDFCKNL
-45 KGRRF
+45 LEHN
-50 PKYYIRLYRRQIKS
+50 IVIKKD
-64 NEIILLYKVESER
+64 E
-77 TYNYYDVIIATSNHE
+77 
-92 IVGHS
+92 
-97 CTCPRY
+97 
-103 EETHSCK
+103 
-110 HVAAVLINEY
+110 
-120 EEIIKFT
+120 
-127 PQDLLKDISKGVINS
+127 DISKIIKNKTWFFFEWEKDPTVKNMLNMLDSINKKMYNVEAFDKLTNS
-142 FEEVSN
+142 ENNLITFYFRPLEKFNLTDDLYIKMNSRGKKLTSLEIFKSKIIEIMKKHKQN
-148 KGSIKEKIELEVS
+148 NLLEIFKNNIDTKWTDLLWEYRDKEKNTIDKPFIRLIYFITEMI
-161 FNPNGYQSNVIVKIG
+161 YAIKI
-176 KDKKYVLKNKIRYFL
+176 DKTTDRDQN
-191 DAYNSQTGTV
+191 QTSP
-201 EFGKNFIYDPT
+201 FIYDGQDVVIDVNLIEKVYKDENNT
-212 KHYFDIEDEK
+212 K
-222 IINFLNGYFMYHNSF
+222 
-237 NFADSDLKELLRII
+237 
-251 KDRPFYI
+251 
-258 EGVGTIYE
+258 
-266 IRTDNPIESKITKNN
+266 
-281 DLYELN
+281 
-287 IDYNSIIP
+287 
-295 FTNDFEYII
+295 
-304 KDNDLYKLDK
+304 
-314 KMSLLISQLAR
+314 LLIDILN
-325 MGMDSLYFDK
+325 LWNTKEEIDK
-335 DDINNVSRRIIPI
+335 DLNNTFCSRY
-348 VKENVTLD
+348 
-356 DKIDDIVITKKPE
+356 TKGK
-369 SKLYFDLNYNDIV
+369 V
-382 CNLKLNYSGTE
+382 CL
-393 IDYFDNDNR
+393 F
-402 IIRDIEYE
+402 
-410 NEIINDLSKVGFNI
+410 
-424 DINKKKIL
+424 
-432 LDDVDLIGKFIEED
+432 EED

-566 YSIIKTNSLFDEFI
+566 YNIIKTNSLFDEFI

-711 YYKDIKFNVCIIDE
+711 YYKDIKFNVCVIDE

-924 LVRKEFNENGIT
+924 LVRKEFNKNGIT